1 MLELLVSQRVWE
13 DSPKGLGRSPKGFGK
28 APQRVWE
35 GSPKGLGG
43 IPKGFGGLPQWL
55 WGTMLSSIAYHRLN
69 VATSSI
75 QPLAYKIATI
85 GATATGIT
93 GIVIATIGR
102 TGRRRAAK
110 HGYGHSLGIVGQ
122 FLTRAV

>member
-35 GSPKGLGG
+35 VSPKGLGG

-75 QPLAYKIATI
+75 QPLAYKTAVIA
-85 GATATGIT
+85 GATTTVVATA
-93 GIVIATIGR
+93 VATVVALVA
-102 TGRRRAAK
+102 T
-110 HGYGHSLGIVGQ
+110 VG
-122 FLTRAV
+122 

>member
-1 MLELLVSQRVWE
+1 MLELLTPQRPWGGSPTPLGRLPNALGEVSQRRWGTTPTALGHIPNGVGRVSQRRWE
-13 DSPKGLGRSPKGFGK
+13 
-28 APQRVWE
+28 
-35 GSPKGLGG
+35 
-43 IPKGFGGLPQWL
+43 
-55 WGTMLSSIAYHRLN
+55 TMLSSIAYHRLN

-102 TGRRRAAK
+102 TGR
-110 HGYGHSLGIVGQ
+110 
-122 FLTRAV
+122 